1 MNHTQKKL
9 ALGTVQLGQA
19 YGIANR
25 IGQPDKQK
33 AAEILNYAVKHGIM
47 TFDTAPGYGQSEEII
62 GSFLKE
68 EMGESL
74 NIITKIPSMSENN
87 IDGIEKSIRASQ
99 KKLGVEQ
106 LYGVLFHDAN
116 VLDKLTK
123 RDCGWI
129 ENLKEKHHI
138 NKMGISIYSPE
149 QVKRVIELGIFDIIQ
164 VPMNVFDL
172 RLINEGLL
180 QVLSNNKIE
189 IHVRSVYLQGLL
201 FLEEQELPNSLKA
214 ASPYLL
220 RLKEIA
226 AREKLK
232 ISELAFLFIRDNSYV
247 DKMIVGCESLDQLR
261 ENIRISELP
270 TLSSSIIEEINIS
283 FRDISENIINPSR
296 WRD

>member
-1 MNHTQKKL
+1 MNHMKKKL
-9 ALGTVQLGQA
+9 ALGTVQLGQT
-19 YGIANR
+19 YGIANQ
-25 IGQPDKQK
+25 IGQPNKQK
-33 AAEILNYAVKHGIM
+33 AVEILKYAVKHGIM
-47 TFDTAPGYGQSEEII
+47 SFDTAPGYGQSEEII
-62 GSFLKE
+62 GFFLKE

-74 NIITKIPSMSENN
+74 NIITKIPSVSENN
-87 IDGIEKSIRASQ
+87 IDEIEKSIRASQ
-99 KKLGVEQ
+99 KKLGIES

-123 RDCGWI
+123 KDCEWI
-129 ENLKEKHHI
+129 ERLKEKYHI
-138 NKMGISIYSPE
+138 DKMGISIYSPE

-180 QVLSNNKIE
+180 QELSNNKIE

-220 RLKEIA
+220 KLKEIA

-247 DKMIVGCESLDQLR
+247 DKMIVGCESLEQLR

-270 TLSSSIIEEINIS
+270 TLSSSIMDEINIS
-283 FRDISENIINPSR
+283 FRDIPENIINPSK

>member
-1 MNHTQKKL
+1 MNRTQKKL

-25 IGQPDKQK
+25 IGQPNKQK
-33 AAEILNYAVKHGIM
+33 AAEILKYAVKNGIM
-47 TFDTAPGYGQSEEII
+47 SFDTAPGYGQSEELI

-68 EMGESL
+68 EMRESL
-74 NIITKIPSMSENN
+74 NIITKIPSMNENN
-87 IDGIEKSIRASQ
+87 IEEIEKSIRASQ
-99 KKLGVEQ
+99 NKLGIER

-116 VLDKLTK
+116 VLEKLTK
-123 RDCGWI
+123 KDREWI
-129 ENLKEKHHI
+129 ESLKEKYHI
-138 NKMGISIYSPE
+138 NKIGISIYSPE

-172 RLINEGLL
+172 RLINKGLL
-180 QVLSNNKIE
+180 QELSNNKIE

-201 FLEEQELPNSLKA
+201 FLEEQELPNSIKA

-220 RLKEIA
+220 KLKEIA

-232 ISELAFLFIRDNSYV
+232 ISELAFLFVRDNSYV
-247 DKMIVGCESLDQLR
+247 DKMIVGCESLEQLR

-270 TLSSSIIEEINIS
+270 TLSSSIMDEINIS
-283 FRDISENIINPSR
+283 FRDIPENIINPSK

>member
-1 MNHTQKKL
+1 MKKKL
-9 ALGTVQLGQA
+9 ALGTVQLGQT
-19 YGIANR
+19 YGIANQ
-25 IGQPDKQK
+25 IGQPNKQK
-33 AAEILNYAVKHGIM
+33 AVEILKYAVKHGIM
-47 TFDTAPGYGQSEEII
+47 SFDTAPGYGQSEEII
-62 GSFLKE
+62 GFFLKE

-74 NIITKIPSMSENN
+74 NIITKIPSVSENN
-87 IDGIEKSIRASQ
+87 IDEIEKSIRASQ
-99 KKLGVEQ
+99 KKLGIES

-123 RDCGWI
+123 KDCEWI
-129 ENLKEKHHI
+129 ERLKEKYHI
-138 NKMGISIYSPE
+138 DKMGISIYSPE

-180 QVLSNNKIE
+180 QELSNNKIE

-220 RLKEIA
+220 KLKEIA

-247 DKMIVGCESLDQLR
+247 DKMIVGCESLEQLR

-270 TLSSSIIEEINIS
+270 TLSSSIMDEINIS
-283 FRDISENIINPSR
+283 FRDIPENIINPSK